1 MPLKDLTLKAPVRLK
16 GALTLG
22 GYMPIFFQKNT
33 RRFSN
38 AFVRAA
44 YSSFRIFNESI
55 EICAPFF
62 RAIDLRF
69 SCWCTMTKRTEIG
82 RRFRAT
88 VLHYIVI
95 CRISFACDQCGL
107 SPVHNVPHLVVLKDC
122 KDFTRQMTL
131 RWFKSSWAGNLYPR
145 QPIISD

>member
-1 MPLKDLTLKAPVRLK
+1 MAPGRRQALLRCNEPIEFTTTATRDQAETILIRNSMGIAQPDSVVCLVYTIGVKGLRLLNARSFEGLK

-22 GYMPIFFQKNT
+22 GYMSNFFPKKID

-69 SCWCTMTKRTEIG
+69 SW
-82 RRFRAT
+82 
-88 VLHYIVI
+88 
-95 CRISFACDQCGL
+95 
-107 SPVHNVPHLVVLKDC
+107 
-122 KDFTRQMTL
+122 
-131 RWFKSSWAGNLYPR
+131 
-145 QPIISD
+145 